1 MKGIIAGAV
10 LGLGLISQSHAEVL
24 IDVRNDTSEDCSLA
38 VNARIDKTKWI
49 TQGWYVF
56 ASGEE
61 APIILKDIN
70 DIHNVY
76 IYNDCKKNVT
86 SPKTETK
93 KLGLRAITSSRTKL
107 LAIKT
112 KAMRKLFL
120 NVYCQTNIKFK
131 TSLKFLFSSVPKKNE
146 FGILS
151 ADVYIAN

>member
-1 MKGIIAGAV
+1 MKGIVAGAV
-10 LGLGLISQSHAEVL
+10 LGLGLISQSYAEVL

-38 VNARIDKTKWI
+38 VNARIDKTRWI

-86 SPKTETK
+86 STKTETK
-93 KLGLRAITSSRTKL
+93 KAWVKSNYKFRDETPREKEQGYEEVVFERLLSDKYQIQNQYKIRSS
-107 LAIKT
+107 
-112 KAMRKLFL
+112 
-120 NVYCQTNIKFK
+120 
-131 TSLKFLFSSVPKKNE
+131 
-146 FGILS
+146 
-151 ADVYIAN
+151 

>member
-1 MKGIIAGAV
+1 M
-10 LGLGLISQSHAEVL
+10 
-24 IDVRNDTSEDCSLA
+24 
-38 VNARIDKTKWI
+38 I

-93 KLGLRAITSSRTKL
+93 KAWVKS
-107 LAIKT
+107 
-112 KAMRKLFL
+112 
-120 NVYCQTNIKFK
+120 NYKFK
-131 TSLKFLFSSVPKKNE
+131 DENARDKEQGYEEVVFERLMSDKYQIQN
-146 FGILS
+146 
-151 ADVYIAN
+151 

>member
-93 KLGLRAITSSRTKL
+93 KAWVKS
-107 LAIKT
+107 
-112 KAMRKLFL
+112 
-120 NVYCQTNIKFK
+120 NYKFK
-131 TSLKFLFSSVPKKNE
+131 DESPRDKEQGYEEVVFERL
-146 FGILS
+146 LS
-151 ADVYIAN
+151 DKYQIQN

>member
-10 LGLGLISQSHAEVL
+10 LGLGLISQSYAEVL

-70 DIHNVY
+70 DAKIRLYYFDLAGINPEEMFEILNGKEVSCDNRFLEHKT
-76 IYNDCKKNVT
+76 IYKLEAKK
-86 SPKTETK
+86 
-93 KLGLRAITSSRTKL
+93 
-107 LAIKT
+107 
-112 KAMRKLFL
+112 
-120 NVYCQTNIKFK
+120 
-131 TSLKFLFSSVPKKNE
+131 
-146 FGILS
+146 
-151 ADVYIAN
+151 

>member
-93 KLGLRAITSSRTKL
+93 KDWVKS
-107 LAIKT
+107 
-112 KAMRKLFL
+112 
-120 NVYCQTNIKFK
+120 NYKFK
-131 TSLKFLFSSVPKKNE
+131 DETPRDKDQGYEEVVFERL
-146 FGILS
+146 LS
-151 ADVYIAN
+151 DKYQIQN